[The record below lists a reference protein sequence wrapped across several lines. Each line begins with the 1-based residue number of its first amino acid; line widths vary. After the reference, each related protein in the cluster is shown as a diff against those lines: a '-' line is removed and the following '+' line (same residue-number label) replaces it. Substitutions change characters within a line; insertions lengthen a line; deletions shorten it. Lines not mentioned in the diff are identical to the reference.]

1 MHGLFDHGPVFS
13 VVVQIIF
20 QTGCTRALFRALILA
35 LLGHYAWR
43 SSSLPFP
50 SPPPPTPQRPGLH
63 SIPPPYWR
71 RPQTGSKTVPV
82 LDSVKDRVLRKL
94 LRAPMERLKDQKADQ
109 NRLSPG
115 TSFGDR
121 SLQRFR
127 LHRGGP
133 QVSAHSIQILQP
145 NSVPMRGGRRRI
157 LTDILQR
164 HAPPCRA
171 LAPALLWP
179 IEHQVCLK

>member
-1 MHGLFDHGPVFS
+1 MILFLNKEDFAFLHKGN
-13 VVVQIIF
+13 VVGHM
-20 QTGCTRALFRALILA
+20 TGSF
-35 LLGHYAWR
+35 GHYFGHKFWHYSTAMLGATP
-43 SSSLPFP
+43 SSPPLPFP
-50 SPPPPTPQRPGLH
+50 FPPLPLYTSARRAPKFPPSLLA
-63 SIPPPYWR
+63 
-71 RPQTGSKTVPV
+71 PQTGSKTVPV
-82 LDSVKDRVLRKL
+82 LDSVKDSLEKL
-94 LRAPMERLKDQKADQ
+94 LRAPMARLKDQKADQ
-109 NRLSPG
+109 KRLSPG

-164 HAPPCRA
+164 HAPPRHA
-171 LAPALLWP
+171 L
-179 IEHQVCLK
+179 HQVCLK